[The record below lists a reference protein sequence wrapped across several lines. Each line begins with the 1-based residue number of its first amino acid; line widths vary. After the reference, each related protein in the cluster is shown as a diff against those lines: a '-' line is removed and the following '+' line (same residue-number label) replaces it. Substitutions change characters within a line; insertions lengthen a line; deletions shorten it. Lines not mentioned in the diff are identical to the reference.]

1 MVSDTKLN
9 APLAA
14 LVRILL
20 CPKVHYLDPARKNEI
35 LAEPSILV
43 VNHTGHLDGGILNT
57 ALRKYPIH
65 TLAAKDRFEQGGF
78 GFLLRHTGCIP
89 IDREHADTSWLH
101 DSLEVLRVKKEHIA
115 IYPEGRHGEH
125 RKQLPFHPGAIILAA
140 MAQVPIVLVYQ
151 DGPARWL
158 HRNGLIIS
166 APFRL
171 PAPDGRVSSQYIT
184 EQTHMLEEKMKELM
198 NEYISRTEG

>member
-1 MVSDTKLN
+1 MSDFKLN
-9 APLAA
+9 PLLAF
-14 LVRILL
+14 LTRTLL
-20 CPKVHYLDPARKNEI
+20 RPRVLYQDPSRKGEI
-35 LAEPSILV
+35 LSEPSILIS
-43 VNHTGHLDGGILNT
+43 NHTCHMDGPILNT
-57 ALRKYPIH
+57 VLQPQKIH
-65 TLAAKDRFEQGGF
+65 SLAAKDRFDQPSF
-78 GFLLRHTGCIP
+78 GFFLRHSGCIP

-125 RKQLPFHPGAIILAA
+125 RKQRPFHPGAIILAA

-158 HRNGLIIS
+158 HRNGLILS

-171 PAPDGRVSSQYIT
+171 PAPEGRVSSQYIT
-184 EQTHMLEEKMKELM
+184 EQTQMLEEKMKELM